1 MRQLHVD
8 PTLAIGLTPGQS
20 SNASINKQLKLTL
33 KSTRFKRTLNR
44 YQSFFNPLFQEVNKP
59 QLTGINRDGKPEF
72 HRNGL
77 PRRRKTRPLLT
88 KHSSPAALH
97 HSKPTRLH

>member
-44 YQSFFNPLFQEVNKP
+44 YQSFS
-59 QLTGINRDGKPEF
+59 
-72 HRNGL
+72 
-77 PRRRKTRPLLT
+77 TRF
-88 KHSSPAALH
+88 
-97 HSKPTRLH
+97 SKR